1 MYYSEDEITS
11 LLNEINIKE
20 LIEKYIKIEKIG
32 NKWFGICP
40 FHKEN
45 TPSFMVDEKKQIYYC
60 FGCGRSG
67 NTINFIMDYKKVSFD
82 EAVKQL
88 GLKKTEETKKISKPY
103 LIQMN
108 ETAQEIYVN
117 KLQKSKEAIQYTKE
131 RNLSEE
137 TIKKFGIGF
146 SDKDKTA
153 VYQKLKDCKYS
164 KNEIENSGLV
174 TITEDGIRDKFANRL
189 MFPIHNENGFII
201 GFGGRLIKDTKK
213 ESRFGPKYL
222 NSPETS
228 VFDKSSNLFGLYFAK
243 KSPEDY
249 FILCEG
255 YMDVIAMH
263 QAGFTNA
270 IASLGTAFTQN
281 QARLIKKHKNKV
293 ILSYDS
299 DGPGIQAAKR
309 ASKIL
314 EENYI
319 EFKFLNLSPLKD
331 PDEFIKVYGPKKF
344 GERIQFALDKEDW
357 FFKQALETNDVQLAI
372 ESIFPI
378 SN

>member
-1 MYYSEDEITS
+1 MYYSEDEITN
-11 LLNEINIKE
+11 LLSGINIKRIIEQYIE
-20 LIEKYIKIEKIG
+20 LKKIG

-67 NTINFIMDYKKVSFD
+67 NAINFIMDYKKVSFD

-88 GLKKTEETKKISKPY
+88 GLKKTEKTKKISKPY

-270 IASLGTAFTQN
+270 IASLGTAFTIN
-281 QARLIKKHKNKV
+281 QAKLIRKYKSKV

-299 DGPGIQAAKR
+299 DGPGIQAAKK
-309 ASKIL
+309 AAGIL
-314 EENYI
+314 DFIGIQYG
-319 EFKFLNLSPLKD
+319 FLNLSPLKD
-331 PDEFIKVYGPKKF
+331 PDEFIKTYGIEKFKNRLNFATKK
-344 GERIQFALDKEDW
+344 ENW
-357 FFKQALETNDVQLAI
+357 FFKQAIETNDLKLAI
-372 ESIFPI
+372 ENI
-378 SN
+378 